1 MRSCHKRHWN
11 SQFENLLTLKRASQ
25 QKCSLR
31 IISKACDWWA
41 GNSTEKTGCIFCI
54 QIRFLF
60 ASFFPERVV
69 GNFPG
74 YCFRFFWILPFH
86 TGVAD
91 HRTKPFGRLRKE
103 KTCVSSVKI
112 MKYVCSL
119 LVIRR
124 THNTFIP
131 VCKLS
136 SHPSWKQTPFFL
148 LLVYLR
154 FTVWATLRNREEELA
169 TDITKSDDG
178 KCGER
183 RIIIDNEDWI
193 PVEIRSKGRQ
203 VPENQSKPA

>member
-11 SQFENLLTLKRASQ
+11 SQFENLLILKRASQ
-25 QKCSLR
+25 QKRSLR

-41 GNSTEKTGCIFCI
+41 GNSTEKNWL
-54 QIRFLF
+54 RFLQTNKI
-60 ASFFPERVV
+60 SFCFLFPERVV

-86 TGVAD
+86 TSVAD

-124 THNTFIP
+124 THNTFIS

-154 FTVWATLRNREEELA
+154 FTVWATLPG
-169 TDITKSDDG
+169 I
-178 KCGER
+178 ER
-183 RIIIDNEDWI
+183 KN
-193 PVEIRSKGRQ
+193 
-203 VPENQSKPA
+203 

>member
-1 MRSCHKRHWN
+1 M
-11 SQFENLLTLKRASQ
+11 LL
-25 QKCSLR
+25 
-31 IISKACDWWA
+31 
-41 GNSTEKTGCIFCI
+41 
-54 QIRFLF
+54 
-60 ASFFPERVV
+60 FPERVV

-86 TGVAD
+86 TSVVD

-112 MKYVCSL
+112 RKYVCSL

-124 THNTFIP
+124 THNTFIS

-183 RIIIDNEDWI
+183 RIGMGNEEWGMGNGKGEWRIDNENWI
-193 PVEIRSKGRQ
+193 PVEIRSKERQ